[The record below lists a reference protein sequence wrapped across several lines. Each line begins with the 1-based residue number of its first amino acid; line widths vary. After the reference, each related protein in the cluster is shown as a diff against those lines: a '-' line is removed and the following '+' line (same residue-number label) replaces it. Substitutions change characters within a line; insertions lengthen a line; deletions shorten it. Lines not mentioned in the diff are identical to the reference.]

1 MSSPTDPRRRPE
13 PDDEDRPRPPP
24 RRGQARP
31 LADYI
36 ASLVTPAARRR
47 GFATADVIALWA
59 EIVGPGYAD
68 CTQPERL
75 SWPRRLGNGGE
86 DEFEPATLIVRV
98 SGARALLFQHEV
110 PVIVERINAAF
121 GYAAIGRIRIVQRP
135 IDLGR
140 KKPKLP
146 KRRLAAAEEAHIKDL
161 VGEIENEALREA
173 LARLGRAIRGGL
185 PNP

>member
-1 MSSPTDPRRRPE
+1 MASPDRPP
-13 PDDEDRPRPPP
+13 PDTVARDDDRPRPPP

-36 ASLVTPAARRR
+36 ASLVTPSARRR

-59 EIVGPGYAD
+59 ELVGPGYAD

-75 SWPRRLGNGGE
+75 TWPRRLGNGGE
-86 DEFEPATLIVRV
+86 DEFEPATLVVRC

-110 PVIVERINAAF
+110 PVIIERLNAAF

-135 IDLGR
+135 IDTGR
-140 KKPKLP
+140 TGRRARS
-146 KRRLAAAEEAHIKDL
+146 RRLRPDEEAHIRAV
-161 VGEIENEALREA
+161 VGDIGNEALRDS
-173 LARLGRAIRGGL
+173 LARLGAAIRARL